1 MKECLSSSFKAVMLT
16 NILQISGAV
25 LVTGGVMA
33 IYLPV
38 GFIVAG
44 AKSAESRSKAS
55 GVAAVS

>member
-1 MKECLSSSFKAVMLT
+1 MLT

-44 AKSAESRSKAS
+44 AFAILFGLSLERK
-55 GVAAVS
+55 